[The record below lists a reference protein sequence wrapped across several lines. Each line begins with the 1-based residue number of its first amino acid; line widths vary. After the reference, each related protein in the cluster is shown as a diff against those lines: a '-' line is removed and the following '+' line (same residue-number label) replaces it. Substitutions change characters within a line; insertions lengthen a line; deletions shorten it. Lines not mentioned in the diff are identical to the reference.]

1 MKLYLAIPIVL
12 AALLFT
18 ASGLAAVT
26 RGWVLP
32 MNRRHVRNTRV
43 YGWGQLVVAFA
54 FCWQVV
60 FGLVISSSG
69 ARASGTVIGGVLLLA
84 GLVTMLVGQL
94 ADGARKGGDAAPGS
108 GRPTA

>member
-1 MKLYLAIPIVL
+1 MNLYLAIPLVL
-12 AALLFT
+12 AALLFV
-18 ASGLAAVT
+18 ASGIAAVT

-54 FCWQVV
+54 FCWQLV
-60 FGLVISSSG
+60 FGLVISDS
-69 ARASGTVIGGVLLLA
+69 AAKASGTVIGGVLLLA

-94 ADGARKGGDAAPGS
+94 SRGDG
-108 GRPTA
+108 GRSTT